1 MMNNMRKIIPLIVIM
16 IAAIS
21 CKQQVRNENI
31 VDLNNMIIRI
41 SEIEIDPNY
50 LDEYLSILKEEAQ
63 ASVRLE
69 TGVISIYPM
78 YQKENPTEIRILE
91 IYSSKEAYEAH
102 LQTPHFKYY
111 KTNTLNMVKSLR
123 LVDMEA
129 IDPETMSMIFRKV
142 K

>member
-91 IYSSKEAYEAH
+91 IYSNKEAYEAH